1 MKVYLPILEED
12 VRKFEPK
19 SLNQFLNIAENIYDD
34 EQYNFDYIEN
44 SKCLVDGDFTW
55 VDNYTVLAVKNSVI
69 PDFVSFDFQY
79 HQINNLYS
87 IIEVPIEDVLD
98 FKKSKIEYLKK
109 SKNILNI
116 NKYVFNTNKLENLY
130 LFKIK
135 NMKASPVYVTEK
147 FVDFYNTNKYRGFY
161 FKEIY

>member
-1 MKVYLPILEED
+1 MKVYLPILEENI
-12 VRKFEPK
+12 RKFEPK
-19 SLNQFLNIAENIYDD
+19 SLIQFLNIAENIYYD
-34 EQYNFDYIEN
+34 EYYNFDYIDN

-55 VDNYTVLAVKNSVI
+55 VDNYTVLAVRNEIISDLDVFELK
-69 PDFVSFDFQY
+69 Y
-79 HQINNLYS
+79 HQINNQYS

>member
-1 MKVYLPILEED
+1 M
-12 VRKFEPK
+12 
-19 SLNQFLNIAENIYDD
+19 
-34 EQYNFDYIEN
+34 
-44 SKCLVDGDFTW
+44 
-55 VDNYTVLAVKNSVI
+55 
-69 PDFVSFDFQY
+69 
-79 HQINNLYS
+79 
-87 IIEVPIEDVLD
+87 PIEDVLD